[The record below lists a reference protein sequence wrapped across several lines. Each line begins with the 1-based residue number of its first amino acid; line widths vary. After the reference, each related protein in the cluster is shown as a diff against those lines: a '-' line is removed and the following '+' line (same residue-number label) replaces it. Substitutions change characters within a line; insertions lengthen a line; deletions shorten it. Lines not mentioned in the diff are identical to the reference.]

1 MQGKDVHVLHATELV
16 HLVHLVH
23 LDERYVVTGE
33 YHDGMLLNL

>member
-23 LDERYVVTGE
+23 LDERYIVTGE
-33 YHDGMLLNL
+33 YHDGMHLNL